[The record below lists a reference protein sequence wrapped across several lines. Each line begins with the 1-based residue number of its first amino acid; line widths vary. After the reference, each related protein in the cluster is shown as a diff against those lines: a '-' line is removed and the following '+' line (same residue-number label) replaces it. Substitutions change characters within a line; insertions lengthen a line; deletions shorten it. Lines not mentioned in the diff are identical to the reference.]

1 MSRKERAR
9 RAALPALLAGLA
21 LAAAVAAQ
29 PFAGPVKPHRGPER
43 NPKTAVA
50 VLKASPEYP
59 RLKGTVRFMQEGDH
73 VWVVARVSGIG
84 KPGLYGFHLHEV
96 GKCDPGAPGKRFES
110 AGSHFNPTG
119 APHACINS
127 PQHHAGDL
135 GNLSIAGDH
144 TGVVEEATE
153 MLSLSGP
160 GSVVGRAVV
169 LHAGQDD
176 CATQPSGNSGARIAC
191 GVVEMAPAS
200 IAPKA
205 THRPAHG

>member
-1 MSRKERAR
+1 MSRKESAR
-9 RAALPALLAGLA
+9 RAALPASAAGLI
-21 LAAAVAAQ
+21 LAAALAAQ
-29 PFAGPVKPHRGPER
+29 PFAGPSKPHRGPVR

-59 RLKGTVRFMQEGDH
+59 HLKGTVHFMQEGDR
-73 VWVVARVSGIG
+73 VWVVARVSGLD
-84 KPGLYGFHLHEV
+84 KPGLYGFHLHQA
-96 GKCDPGAPGKRFES
+96 GTCAPGAPGKRFES
-110 AGSHFNPTG
+110 AGGHFNPTG

-127 PQHHAGDL
+127 PRHHAGDL

-144 TGVVEEATE
+144 TGTVEEATE

-160 GSVVGRAVV
+160 NSVVGHAVV

-191 GVVEMAPAS
+191 GVVEMAPPPV
-200 IAPKA
+200 APKA
-205 THRPAHG
+205 AHRPSHG